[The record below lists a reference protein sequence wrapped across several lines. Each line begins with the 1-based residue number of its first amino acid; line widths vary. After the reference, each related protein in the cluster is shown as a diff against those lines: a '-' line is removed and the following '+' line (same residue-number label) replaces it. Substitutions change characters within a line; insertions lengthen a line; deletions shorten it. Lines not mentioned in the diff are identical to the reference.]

1 MKLKLLEPKQTN
13 ALKRPGRDA
22 LWLAVGPLLAA
33 LLAVS
38 IALTPSPAKPISSQA
53 PRTIQSSAPGPVI
66 DPVVHNIGK
75 YVASHQILWPEL
87 SRHTPTQLSSPTADK
102 PPRWHR

>member
-1 MKLKLLEPKQTN
+1 MKLKPLQSKNKPDRN
-13 ALKRPGRDA
+13 DS
-22 LWLAVGPLLAA
+22 LWLAAVPLLAA

-38 IALTPSPAKPISSQA
+38 IALYRSPARPASGET
-53 PRTIQSSAPGPVI
+53 RLTIQSSAPGPAV

-87 SRHTPTQLSSPTADK
+87 SRHAPTELSSPTTDQ
-102 PPRWHR
+102 PLRQHR

>member
-1 MKLKLLEPKQTN
+1 MNPKVIQPKN
-13 ALKRPGRDA
+13 KPARNDS
-22 LWLAVGPLLAA
+22 LWLAAGPLLAT

-38 IALTPSPAKPISSQA
+38 IALYRSPAKPVSGEVLL
-53 PRTIQSSAPGPVI
+53 TDFSSAPGPAV

-87 SRHTPTQLSSPTADK
+87 SH
-102 PPRWHR
+102 H

>member
-1 MKLKLLEPKQTN
+1 MKPTLLQSKNNPARNES
-13 ALKRPGRDA
+13 
-22 LWLAVGPLLAA
+22 LWLAAGPLLAA

-38 IALTPSPAKPISSQA
+38 IALYWSPARPVSREVLLTNFA
-53 PRTIQSSAPGPVI
+53 SAPGPAV

-87 SRHTPTQLSSPTADK
+87 SRHKAAPISSSPDK
-102 PPRWHR
+102 PLRRHR

>member
-1 MKLKLLEPKQTN
+1 MKPKVPQPKKN
-13 ALKRPGRDA
+13 PARNES
-22 LWLAVGPLLAA
+22 LWFAAAPLLAA

-38 IALTPSPAKPISSQA
+38 IALYQSPARPVSSEVLL
-53 PRTIQSSAPGPVI
+53 TDFSSAPGPAV

-87 SRHTPTQLSSPTADK
+87 SRHSPTPLSSPTANR
-102 PPRWHR
+102 PLRPHR